1 MTCANSSPALN
12 QTKYMV
18 RGDSKA
24 YKFQRKDKEGNIL
37 TDTPTTLFFT
47 VKTSFKTQEYVL
59 QKNLENMY
67 ITQDGYWH
75 FVLNPEDTED
85 LPYGKYCWDIQVV
98 QDGFKTTIARGHLE
112 LTNESTWEVNEN
124 A

>member
-24 YKFQRKDKEGNIL
+24 YKFQRKDREGNIL

-75 FVLNPEDTED
+75 FVLNPQDTED

>member
-1 MTCANSSPALN
+1 MTCVNSSPALN

-24 YKFQRKDKEGNIL
+24 YKFQRKDKGGNIL

-98 QDGFKTTIARGHLE
+98 QDGFKTTISRGHLF
-112 LTNESTWEVNEN
+112 LTDESTWEVNEN

>member
-1 MTCANSSPALN
+1 MTCANSSPALD

-24 YKFQRKDKEGNIL
+24 YKFQRKDREGNIL

-98 QDGFKTTIARGHLE
+98 QDGFKTTIARGYLV
-112 LTNESTWEVNEN
+112 LTDESTWEVNEN

>member
-18 RGDSKA
+18 RGDSKT
-24 YKFQRKDKEGNIL
+24 YKFQRKDREGNIL

-98 QDGFKTTIARGHLE
+98 QDGFKTTISRGHLF
-112 LTNESTWEVNEN
+112 LTDESTWEVNEN

>member
-24 YKFQRKDKEGNIL
+24 YKFQRKDREGNIL

-75 FVLNPEDTED
+75 FFLNPEDTED

-98 QDGFKTTIARGHLE
+98 QDGFKTTIARGYLF
-112 LTNESTWEVNEN
+112 LTDESTWKENEN

>member
-24 YKFQRKDKEGNIL
+24 YKFQRKDREGNIL
-37 TDTPTTLFFT
+37 TDTPSTLFFT
-47 VKTSFKTQEYVL
+47 VKTSFNTQDFVL
-59 QKNLENMY
+59 QKTLENMY

-75 FVLNPEDTED
+75 FVLNPEDTEN

-112 LTNESTWEVNEN
+112 LTKESTWEMNEN

>member
-24 YKFQRKDKEGNIL
+24 YKFQRKDREGNIL

-59 QKNLENMY
+59 QKNLENMF

-75 FVLNPEDTED
+75 FVLNPEDTEN

-98 QDGFKTTIARGHLE
+98 QDGFKTTISRGHIF
-112 LTNESTWEVNEN
+112 LTDESTWKENEN

>member
-24 YKFQRKDKEGNIL
+24 YKFQRKDREGNIL

-98 QDGFKTTIARGHLE
+98 QDGFKTTISRGHLF
-112 LTNESTWEVNEN
+112 LTDESTWEVNEN

>member
-1 MTCANSSPALN
+1 MTCVNSSPALN

-24 YKFQRKDKEGNIL
+24 YKFQRKDREGNIL

-75 FVLNPEDTED
+75 FALNPEDTED

-98 QDGFKTTIARGHLE
+98 QDGFKTTIARGYLE
-112 LTNESTWEVNEN
+112 LTNESTWKENEN

>member
-24 YKFQRKDKEGNIL
+24 YKFQRKDREGNIL

-59 QKNLENMY
+59 QKNLENMF

-75 FVLNPEDTED
+75 FVLNPEDTEN
-85 LPYGKYCWDIQVV
+85 LSYGKYCWDIQVV
-98 QDGFKTTIARGHLE
+98 QDGFKTTISRGHLF
-112 LTNESTWEVNEN
+112 LTDESTWKENEN

>member
-1 MTCANSSPALN
+1 
-12 QTKYMV
+12 MV

-24 YKFQRKDKEGNIL
+24 YKFQRKDREGNIL

-98 QDGFKTTIARGHLE
+98 QDGFKTTIARGYLV
-112 LTNESTWEVNEN
+112 LTDESTWEVNEN

>member
-12 QTKYMV
+12 QTKFMI

-24 YKFQRKDKEGNIL
+24 YKFQRKDREGNIL
-37 TDTPTTLFFT
+37 TDKPTTLFFT
-47 VKTSFKTQEYVL
+47 LKTSFNTKDFVL
-59 QKNLENMY
+59 QKTLDNMY
-67 ITQDGYWH
+67 ISEDGYWH
-75 FVLNPEDTED
+75 FVLNPDDTED

-98 QDGFKTTIARGHLE
+98 QDGFKTTISRGFLV
-112 LTNESTWEVNEN
+112 LSNESTWKENEN